1 MSAGCCH
8 NEEFDGTSPVF
19 RRALWIVIAINAV
32 MFVVEM
38 AAGAAARSQALK
50 ADALDFIGDA
60 ATYGLSLWVIGKP
73 AVWRANAALIKAA
86 SLFLMGG
93 FILALALYRAIFA
106 AAPDASVMGGIAILA
121 LLANLV
127 SVLILMRWRNGD
139 ANVRSVWLCSRN
151 DAVGNI
157 AVFGSAGL
165 VALTGTHWPDVAV
178 AALMAG
184 LFVSSAVQILTQA
197 LGERRHAAAHATAG
211 E

>member
-1 MSAGCCH
+1 MSAGCCD
-8 NEEFDGTSPVF
+8 NEEFDGTSTGF
-19 RRALWIVIAINAV
+19 RRALWIVIAINAA

-73 AVWRANAALIKAA
+73 AAWRANAALVKAG

-93 FILALALYRAIFA
+93 VILTLALYRAIFA
-106 AAPDASVMGGIAILA
+106 TAPDAAVMGSIAILA
-121 LLANLV
+121 LVANLV
-127 SVLILMRWRNGD
+127 SVLILMRWRDGD

-151 DAVGNI
+151 DAVGNV

-165 VALTGTHWPDVAV
+165 VALTGTHWPDVIV
-178 AALMAG
+178 AMLMAG
-184 LFVSSAVQILTQA
+184 LFVSSAVQILAKA
-197 LGERRHAAAHATAG
+197 LGERRHAAATGSG

>member
-1 MSAGCCH
+1 MSAGCCQK
-8 NEEFDGTSPVF
+8 EAFDGTSPIF
-19 RRALWIVIAINAV
+19 RRALWIVIAINAA

-73 AVWRANAALIKAA
+73 AAWRANAALLKAA

-93 FILALALYRAIFA
+93 AILALALYRAVFA
-106 AAPDASVMGGIAILA
+106 AAPDAAVMGGIAILA
-121 LLANLV
+121 LAANLV

-151 DAVGNI
+151 DAIGNI

-165 VALTGTHWPDVAV
+165 VALTGTHWPDVIV
-178 AALMAG
+178 ALLMAG

-197 LGERRHAAAHATAG
+197 LGERRQAAAHATAS

>member
-8 NEEFDGTSPVF
+8 NETFDGTSPAF
-19 RRALWIVIAINAV
+19 RRALWAVIAINAA

-38 AAGAAARSQALK
+38 TAGAAARSQALK

-73 AVWRANAALIKAA
+73 AAWRANAALIKAA

-93 FILALALYRAIFA
+93 AILALALYRAIVS
-106 AAPDASVMGGIAILA
+106 AAPDATVMGGIALLA
-121 LLANLV
+121 LAANVV

-151 DAVGNI
+151 DATGNI

-184 LFVSSAVQILTQA
+184 LFVSSAVQILTKA
-197 LGERRHAAAHATAG
+197 LGERRHAAAHAAG